1 MKDNPKFDPSALLT
15 SPMKHATFLLPQI
28 LLDHVEQAA
37 KRDDPSCPNKS
48 SWIRGALIQ
57 RLRRE
62 AA

>member
-1 MKDNPKFDPSALLT
+1 MKPNGKLDPTELLS
-15 SPMKHATFLLPQI
+15 SPMVHATFLLPKI
-28 LLDHVEQAA
+28 LLDHVDEAA
-37 KRDDPSCPNKS
+37 RRDDPSCPNKS

>member
-1 MKDNPKFDPSALLT
+1 MQKSKFDASELLV
-15 SPMKHATFLLPQI
+15 SPMVHATFLLPKV
-28 LLDHVEQAA
+28 LLDRIDEAA
-37 KRDDPSCPNKS
+37 KYDDPCAPNKS